1 VARFLCFIHGPGD
14 IAEFRSDFPEHEFFF
29 LSQNAIPGV
38 EAVLRP
44 ETAKQTLGELK
55 RQHGARPFAG
65 IVFGSGL
72 ELYVKTAD
80 QCAGELGL
88 RRFVSDPEAVRD
100 KHAMRLALSGRVAC
114 PESRVV
120 KAGERAVLL
129 PDLKFPCVLKP
140 RHGFGSICV
149 FKARNR
155 GELESAQKGMQAAM
169 GFLVRRHP
177 MAIPTDD
184 MLLESFVGGTEHTV
198 ELFVADGRPLLEFVS
213 DKLPMGAPYFIES
226 GDVMPSRLSADDVER
241 VKAAARG
248 AAEAVGIAWGWAHVE
263 IKLEN
268 GVAYVIEIAGRPG
281 GGYTRAM
288 LRRAFAMDPR
298 RVLIQ
303 AHLGSLPVQP
313 AHAVNTVFGR
323 NVVCEGI
330 ELVAAI
336 QGLAAVQRT
345 EGFQIVRNRFSGWP
359 RIFLGPP
366 LSFDSTIMSYF
377 VFDPSPERAAR
388 KFQEVDSKIRVLRL
402 RVPVRS
408 PAPLAILFAA
418 IEKIDPWKKML

>member
-1 VARFLCFIHGPGD
+1 
-14 IAEFRSDFPEHEFFF
+14 
-29 LSQNAIPGV
+29 
-38 EAVLRP
+38 
-44 ETAKQTLGELK
+44 
-55 RQHGARPFAG
+55 
-65 IVFGSGL
+65 
-72 ELYVKTAD
+72 
-80 QCAGELGL
+80 
-88 RRFVSDPEAVRD
+88 
-100 KHAMRLALSGRVAC
+100 
-114 PESRVV
+114 
-120 KAGERAVLL
+120 VLL

-155 GELESAQKGMQAAM
+155 GELDSAQKGMQAAM

-198 ELFVADGRPLLEFVS
+198 ELFVADGKPLLEFVS

-226 GDVMPSRLSADDVER
+226 GDVMPSRLSANDVER
-241 VKAAARG
+241 VKAAARS
-248 AAEAVGIAWGWAHVE
+248 AADAVGIVWGWAHVE

-268 GVAYVIEIAGRPG
+268 GVAHIIEIAGRAG
-281 GGYTRAM
+281 GGYTRSM
-288 LRRAFAMDPR
+288 LRRAYEMDPR
-298 RVLIQ
+298 RVLIE

-313 AHAVNTVFGR
+313 ERALNTVFGR

-330 ELVAAI
+330 EVVGSI
-336 QGLAAVQRT
+336 QGLGAAGRT
-345 EGFQIVRNRFSGWP
+345 GGFQIVGNRFSGWP

-377 VFDPSPERAAR
+377 LFDPSPERAAR
-388 KFQEVDSKIRVLRL
+388 KFQEVDPKIRVRRL

-418 IEKIDPWKKML
+418 IEKIGPLKKRL